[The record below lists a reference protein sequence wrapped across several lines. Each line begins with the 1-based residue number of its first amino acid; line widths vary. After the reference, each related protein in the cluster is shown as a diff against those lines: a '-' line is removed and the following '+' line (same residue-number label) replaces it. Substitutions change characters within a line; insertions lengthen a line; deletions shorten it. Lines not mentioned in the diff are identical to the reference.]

1 MSEIR
6 VTGPEQLIPIS
17 EWTRGAR
24 HSRGDIAVVSLR
36 EGNLGLQAH
45 VQSADVPAETTWRE
59 HVLTELD
66 RIEAKMHQYGY
77 DHIIIA
83 GWGGGE
89 IESVL
94 QEHTTGRLAEPQGE
108 DQPDLIGTYRVEHGQ
123 LYAQPSAAGAQGR
136 WTHSGPVPEVN
147 EVEMAICGLH
157 PPAETAEARVAS
169 LRPVP
174 GHAAP
179 AIGEDVAEVVTNV
192 PPSARVGMAVTAL
205 DELTAQRMDP
215 QGVRDEY
222 RVSNIQVVAAAV
234 SSSKLVRDAVGT
246 EAAASPQR
254 VSSLIEAYLE
264 APEEQLEAMSSCAAG
279 ANHFSGGSSQAT
291 TVLAEQALASQNEW
305 APAASMAVTHAQVGE
320 SGSALHPGVAEQVSH
335 DLDAADTA
343 FTRAADQRWLAERMA
358 MTTPDAAIPGLE
370 VN

>member
-6 VTGPEQLIPIS
+6 PTGPEQLIPIS

-36 EGNLGLQAH
+36 EGHLGLQAH
-45 VQSADVPAETTWRE
+45 VQGADVPAEATWRE

-66 RIEAKMHQYGY
+66 RIETKMHQYGY

-83 GWGGGE
+83 GWGGDE

-94 QEHTTGRLAEPQGE
+94 EVHAAARQEQPQGA
-108 DQPDLIGTYRVEHGQ
+108 DQPNLIGTYRVEHGQ
-123 LYAQPSAAGAQGR
+123 LYTRPAAAGSHER
-136 WTHSGPVPEVN
+136 WAHSGPVPEVD
-147 EVEMAICGLH
+147 EVDMAIRGLH
-157 PPAETAEARVAS
+157 PPAETAEARVAT

-174 GHAAP
+174 GSAAP
-179 AIGEDVAEVVTNV
+179 PIREDVAEVVTNV
-192 PPSARVGMAVTAL
+192 TPSARVDMAMTAL
-205 DELTAQRMDP
+205 DELAAQRRNP
-215 QGVRDEY
+215 QEMSDE
-222 RVSNIQVVAAAV
+222 RRASNIQAVAAAV

-246 EAAASPQR
+246 DAAASPQR
-254 VSSLIEAYLE
+254 LSSLIEAYLE

-291 TVLAEQALASQNEW
+291 TVLAERALATQNEW
-305 APAASMAVTHAQVGE
+305 APAAYMAVTHAQSGE

-335 DLDAADTA
+335 DLAEADTA

-358 MTTPDAAIPGLE
+358 MATPETATPGLE